1 MTEEKV
7 GQEQLII
14 CGGCNAK
21 IGAGYLSEILAD
33 LPKPAERDENLLVG
47 FDSADDASVYKIS
60 DDVALIQ
67 SVDFFPTMV
76 SDPYL
81 FGRIA
86 ATNALSDIYAMGG
99 EVFTALNI
107 VMFPEEKNLN
117 ILKKILEGGADAV
130 HEAGATLS
138 GGHSINATTPKYGLS
153 VSGKV
158 HPDKIIRN
166 DTAEVGDALILT
178 KPLGVGIVTTAYSVS
193 ETTESAFQQ
202 AVKAMT
208 TLNKYAAD
216 IMKNFTVHSCTDI
229 TGFGLLGHLNE
240 MLHDQFSAE
249 IKVKDVPFIPE
260 AYECARE
267 FLVTAGGQKNRN
279 YLEDKVVF
287 DFDDYALEEIF
298 YDPQTSGGLLISVP
312 QAEADQLVK
321 ALNQS
326 DKIDAQLIGHVVEK
340 RDKAI
345 YIS

>member
-7 GQEQLII
+7 AADRLVI

-33 LPKPAERDENLLVG
+33 LPKPPKRDGNLLVG
-47 FDSADDASVYKIS
+47 FDSADDASVYKIT

-76 SDPYL
+76 ADPYL

-86 ATNALSDIYAMGG
+86 ATNAMSDIYAMGG

-107 VMFPEEKNLN
+107 VMYPEEKNLN
-117 ILKKILEGGADAV
+117 VLKRILEGGADAV

-138 GGHSINATTPKYGLS
+138 GGHSINASTPKYGLS
-153 VSGKV
+153 VSGRV
-158 HPDKIIRN
+158 HPDKIIKN
-166 DTAEVGDALILT
+166 DTAEAGDALILT

-193 ETTESAFQQ
+193 EASEEAFQQ
-202 AVKAMT
+202 AVRAMT

-216 IMKNFTVHSCTDI
+216 IMKSFHVHSCTDV

-240 MLHDQFSAE
+240 MLHGKFSAQ
-249 IKVKDVPFIPE
+249 INVKDVPFIPK

-279 YLEDKVVF
+279 YLEQDVQF
-287 DFDDYALEEIF
+287 DFDDYAMEEIF
-298 YDPQTSGGLLISVP
+298 YDPQTSGGLLISVDP
-312 QAEADQLVK
+312 EEAEALVT
-321 ALNQS
+321 ALNES
-326 DKIDAQLIGHVVEK
+326 DKMDAHLIGHVVEK
-340 RDKAI
+340 RDRAI